1 MLVNNY
7 FQNFDDK
14 IMDCLLETYI
24 QSINR
29 DLIKL
34 DIGLIYPNCT
44 YSEILS
50 RMYNQLVSFE
60 STNLSKIKI
69 ADIGSGLGIHANY
82 LRLKGAN
89 VTCYEP
95 NTNYSK
101 LSKYFF
107 PELNVKNKFFDYEK
121 YDIITLFGGVYH
133 LMSEKIN
140 RRKIFYFGK
149 LIVIDLYPNPDRK
162 ECEEELSEEKLVFQ
176 KVYYDEVRK
185 RDRLFRI
192 YEGRK

>member
-1 MLVNNY
+1 MIRNY
-7 FQNFDDK
+7 FQNFDNK
-14 IMDCLLETYI
+14 LMDRLVQTYI
-24 QSINR
+24 QSINI

-34 DIGLIYPNCT
+34 NIDLIYSNCNDF
-44 YSEILS
+44 EILS
-50 RMYNQLVSFE
+50 RIYNQLISFE
-60 STNLSKIKI
+60 SIDLSKIKI

-95 NTNYSK
+95 NKNYSM

-107 PELNVKNKFFDYEK
+107 PDLNVKNMFFDYKK
-121 YDIITLFGGVYH
+121 YDMITLFGGIYH
-133 LMSEKIN
+133 LMSEKTN
-140 RRKIFYFGK
+140 RKKLFYSAK
-149 LIVIDLYPNPDRK
+149 LILIDLYPNPDKK
-162 ECEEELSEEKLVFQ
+162 ECEDELSEEKLVFQ
-176 KVYYDEVRK
+176 KVYYDDIRK